1 MQKNK
6 YTIIVIATI
15 VAVIITGIA
24 VYAVNRNNINDK
36 QSSNSQSTTDD
47 VTAEDTNKFATL
59 TGEAYD
65 EAFIADMLAHH
76 EGALSMAEIAGAA
89 TERKEILDLSQSIMQ
104 TQAQEIIKMQALQA
118 EWGYEKTFGGHA
130 SHSGM
135 GNEMSGTMMDMG
147 KELEGLKGVEFDKK
161 FLELMIEHHQQAVDM
176 SKYADA
182 NASHQEIKDLAK
194 QIIDAQEAEIAQMQ
208 QWQMDWGFASNDS
221 GSSMPGM
228 NH

>member
-24 VYAVNRNNINDK
+24 VYAISRNNINEK
-36 QSSNSQSTTDD
+36 QPSNSQSTTED

-76 EGALSMAEIAGAA
+76 EGALNMAESAGAA

-118 EWGYEKTFGGHA
+118 EWGYEKTLGGHA

-147 KELEGLKGVEFDKK
+147 KELEGLNGVEFDKK

-176 SKYADA
+176 SKYADT
-182 NASHQEIKDLAK
+182 NAFHQEIKDLAK
-194 QIIDAQEAEIAQMQ
+194 QIIEAQEAEIAQMQ
-208 QWQMDWGFASNDS
+208 QWQMEWGFASNDS

>member
-15 VAVIITGIA
+15 VVIAIAGIA
-24 VYAVNRNNINDK
+24 VYAFSRNDVDK
-36 QSSNSQSTTDD
+36 NQPSNSQSTAED
-47 VTAEDTNKFATL
+47 VTTEGTNKFASL
-59 TGEAYD
+59 MGEAYD

-76 EGALSMAEIAGAA
+76 EGALNMSEIAGAA
-89 TERKEILDLSQSIMQ
+89 TERKEILDLSQSIIQ
-104 TQAQEIIKMQALQA
+104 TQAQEIIKMQAFQA

-135 GNEMSGTMMDMG
+135 ANDTAGTMMDMG

-176 SKYADA
+176 SKYADV

-208 QWQMDWGFASNDS
+208 EWQMEWGFASTNS
-221 GSSMPGM
+221 SSSMPGM

>member
-6 YTIIVIATI
+6 YTIIVVATI

-24 VYAVNRNNINDK
+24 VYAISRNNISDK
-36 QSSNSQSTTDD
+36 QSSNSQSIAED
-47 VTAEDTNKFATL
+47 VTAENTNKFATL

-76 EGALSMAEIAGAA
+76 EGALNMAEIAGAA

-104 TQAQEIIKMQALQA
+104 TQAQEIIKMQAYQA

-208 QWQMDWGFASNDS
+208 QWQMEWGFASNDS

>member
-6 YTIIVIATI
+6 YTIIAIATI
-15 VAVIITGIA
+15 IAVVITGIA
-24 VYAVNRNNINDK
+24 VYAFSRNNVNEN
-36 QSSNSQSTTDD
+36 QGSNSQSMKEGAM
-47 VTAEDTNKFATL
+47 AEETNKFATL
-59 TGEAYD
+59 KGEAYD

-76 EGALSMAEIAGAA
+76 EGALNMAKSAQAA
-89 TERKEILDLSQSIMQ
+89 TERKEILELAQTIIQ
-104 TQAQEIIKMQALQA
+104 TQSQEIIKMQAYQA
-118 EWGYEKTFGGHA
+118 DWGYT
-130 SHSGM
+130 
-135 GNEMSGTMMDMG
+135 MSGTMMDMG
-147 KELEGLKGVEFDKK
+147 KELEGLTGSEFDKK

-194 QIIDAQEAEIAQMQ
+194 QIIDAQEAEITQMQ
-208 QWQMDWGFASNDS
+208 QWQMEWGFASSDS